1 MTSGAD
7 KQIDAANPLI
17 VVVSGPSGVGKD
29 TLLERMEELHSGL
42 NFHFVVTATTRDPR
56 PGEADGVNH
65 HFLNRDQFHDMVL
78 NKELLEWAE
87 VYGNYYGV
95 PKMQVTDALAAG
107 KHVLCRVDVQGA
119 ARIRALVPEALFI
132 FVLPPDKDALHRRL
146 IERGQDTEESIERRL
161 KAAKGEIAHASLF
174 DQQLINHDDRLDDI
188 VEELVE
194 IIETESRREPMRKM
208 DL

>member
-1 MTSGAD
+1 MSGAD
-7 KQIDAANPLI
+7 QHIDAANPLM

-65 HFLNRDQFHDMVL
+65 HFLNRAQVQDMIR
-78 NKELLEWAE
+78 NDELLEWAE

-95 PKMQVTDALAAG
+95 PKAQVSGALTEG

-119 ARIRALVPEALFI
+119 ARIRTLVPGALFV
-132 FVLPPDKDALHRRL
+132 FVLPPDKDALRRRL
-146 IERGQDTEESIERRL
+146 VERGQDSAESIEQRL
-161 KAAKGEIAHASLF
+161 KAADGEIEQASQF
-174 DQQLINHDDRLDDI
+174 DEQLINRDDRLDEI

-194 IIETESRREPMRKM
+194 IIEAESRRDPPRRME
-208 DL
+208 L

>member
-1 MTSGAD
+1 MSGGD
-7 KQIDAANPLI
+7 RQIDAANPLI

-65 HFLNRDQFHDMVL
+65 HFLSRDQFQDMIR
-78 NKELLEWAE
+78 NDELLEWAE

-95 PKMQVTDALAAG
+95 PVAQVTDALSAG

-119 ARIRALVPEALFI
+119 ARIRTLVPEALFV
-132 FVLPPDKDALHRRL
+132 FVLPPDKDALRRRL
-146 IERGQDTEESIERRL
+146 IERGQDSEESIDRRL
-161 KAAKGEIAHASLF
+161 KSAKGEIEQASQF
-174 DQQLINHDDRLDDI
+174 DEQLINYDDRLDEI
-188 VEELVE
+188 VEELVV
-194 IIETESRREPMRKM
+194 IIERESRREPPRKM
-208 DL
+208 EF

>member
-1 MTSGAD
+1 MSGD
-7 KQIDAANPLI
+7 DQQNDAANPLM

-42 NFHFVVTATTRDPR
+42 NFHFVVTATTREPR
-56 PGEADGVNH
+56 ADEADGVNH
-65 HFLNRDQFHDMVL
+65 HFLNRDQFQDMIR
-78 NKELLEWAE
+78 NDELLEWAE

-95 PKMQVTDALAAG
+95 PKAQVTDALAAG

-119 ARIRALVPEALFI
+119 ARIRTLEPEALFV
-132 FVLPPDKDALHRRL
+132 FVLPPDKDALRRRL
-146 IERGQDTEESIERRL
+146 MERGQDSEESIERRL
-161 KAAKGEIAHASLF
+161 KAAQGEIEQASRF
-174 DQQLINHDDRLDDI
+174 DEQLINHDGRLDDI

-194 IIETESRREPMRKM
+194 IIETESRRDPPRKM